1 MRYHPAPGAPGARR
15 FLLSSLS
22 LSLLLLPSA
31 LANSILGVDLG
42 TQFLKVA
49 LVQRNS
55 PLEIVTNMHSKRRT
69 EQMVLFDDGA
79 RFYGADA
86 ASLLGRKPLK
96 TPMTVGVM
104 LGRSADHPA
113 VQVLAERHYPL
124 LPTRNATRHGLS
136 VDVESAPYTPEELV
150 AMILNH
156 VREFSRDYGAQGAVK
171 DVVLTVP
178 SFYTQREREALIDAV
193 SLADYNVLSLLDEN
207 TAAALHYG
215 IDRAETEDK
224 NVLFYN
230 LGASALQVSVATFGS
245 YEQAAKGSAKPKR
258 VGAFT
263 VRSKAWDA
271 TLGGLS
277 FDHRIVEYCADQ
289 FNGKHFPAGD
299 DDVRK
304 SARAMTKLRIQ
315 AKKIKEVLSANS
327 ETSFFIE
334 GLYADKDMSLRIT
347 RAKFEEIASD
357 LFVRAAA
364 QIDNVLSRAGLTLDD
379 IHEIELVGGGMR
391 VPKIQEVL
399 KEKLGGRE
407 LGMHINSDESMA
419 LGAAF
424 HGANVSTAFRVRH
437 VGMTDVNPFPIG
449 VELADL
455 PKTEE
460 ARGKLASLFG
470 LGKKAVVEEEKEK
483 ASEDEE
489 WTKKATVFKSFGKLG
504 VKKTIAF
511 THDTD
516 VHCAVRY
523 DEDDLLP
530 IGTEHTIANYEIS
543 GIETFAKE
551 MDEKQLGKPK
561 VTMQFELSGSGIC
574 TLLRAE
580 AAVEEMVEVE
590 EEQIDEDAMAVAEEE
605 QKVQLEKEAAEKKAN
620 ETEAEGEAA
629 VPVEEAATPEVP
641 SEEET
646 NPDTPTEEETVLKEP
661 TDEAAAAEPKEGEET
676 ADKDAKQDKE
686 AKKSDKDKKKPT
698 KKKEEPKPPVL
709 PKIYKTVLV
718 EKKKVHKRALDIH
731 SYYTGALRPMTAAL
745 ADESRAKLANL
756 NVADDERKK
765 TEGAKNDLEAY
776 IYFVRNKLADD
787 AEHIDPVTTEE
798 EREALV
804 AQSLAAEDWLYDDGY
819 TAGREAFEA
828 KYEGLHA
835 PMAAILVRVAE
846 VTARPAMLAKARGKL
861 TKVGELLEK
870 WQTTKPQ
877 VNATEVAGVRVAMAV
892 VETALVEREAAQ
904 AEKAGWDVPA
914 YTSQEIPALWKE
926 LEKMVTKLN
935 KKPKPL
941 PPKNE
946 TAVNETAVNET
957 ETVEIVEEAGTGDAA
972 EADTPAAP
980 VEEEAATEEG
990 ADTTAEASAEAPPSE
1005 GGEL

>member
-1 MRYHPAPGAPGARR
+1 MRYHPAPSGAPLRR
-15 FLLSSLS
+15 ALLSSLS
-22 LSLLLLPSA
+22 LSLLLLPPA

-42 TQFLKVA
+42 SQFLKVA

-104 LGRSADHPA
+104 LGRNADHPA

-124 LPTRNATRHGLS
+124 LPLQNATRFGVGL
-136 VDVESAPYTPEELV
+136 DVEGAPYTPEELV
-150 AMILNH
+150 AMILGH

-178 SFYTQREREALIDAV
+178 SFYTQREREALVDAV

-230 LGASALQVSVATFGS
+230 LGASSLQVSVATFGS
-245 YEQAAKGSAKPKR
+245 YEQAAKGGAKPKR

-277 FDHRIVEYCADQ
+277 FDHRIVEHCADE
-289 FNGKHFPAGD
+289 FNHKHFPQGE

-304 SARAMTKLRIQ
+304 SSRAMTKLRIQ

-327 ETSFFIE
+327 ETSFYIE
-334 GLYADKDMSLRIT
+334 GLYADRDMSLRVT
-347 RAKFEEIASD
+347 RAKFEEVASD

-364 QIDNVLSRAGLTLDD
+364 QIDHVLERAGLTLDD
-379 IHEIELVGGGMR
+379 IHDIELVGGGMR
-391 VPKIQEVL
+391 VPKVQEVL
-399 KEKLGGRE
+399 KERLGGRE

-460 ARGKLASLFG
+460 GRGRLASLFG
-470 LGKKAVVEEEKEK
+470 LGKKAVAEEEAEK

-530 IGTEHTIANYEIS
+530 VGTEHSIANYEIS
-543 GIETFAKE
+543 GIEAFAKE

-590 EEQIDEDAMAVAEEE
+590 EQQVDEDAMAVAEEE
-605 QKVQLEKEAAEKKAN
+605 QRVQLEQEAAEKKAN
-620 ETEAEGEAA
+620 ATAAEGEEGAEATAEEGAEAA
-629 VPVEEAATPEVP
+629 AEEAVADAPAEEEAEPEVP
-641 SEEET
+641 AVE
-646 NPDTPTEEETVLKEP
+646 
-661 TDEAAAAEPKEGEET
+661 EAAAAETKEGEDPVD
-676 ADKDAKQDKE
+676 ADGKATMKDAKKGDKE
-686 AKKSDKDKKKPT
+686 KKKSA
-698 KKKEEPKPPVL
+698 KKKEEPKPPAL
-709 PKIYKTVLV
+709 PKIYKTVTV
-718 EKKKVHKRALDIH
+718 EKKKVHKRALDIS
-731 SYYTGALRPMTAAL
+731 SYYTGALRPLTAAL
-745 ADESRAKLANL
+745 AEESRAKLLDLDA
-756 NVADDERKK
+756 ADAERKK
-765 TEGAKNDLEAY
+765 TEGAKNALESY
-776 IYFVRNKLADD
+776 LYFVRNKLADD
-787 AEHIDPVTTEE
+787 AEHIDPVTTAE

-804 AQSLAAEDWLYDDGY
+804 AASTTAEDWLYDDGY
-819 TAGREAFEA
+819 TAGREAFEEQ
-828 KYEGLHA
+828 YEILHG
-835 PMAAILVRVAE
+835 PMAAILERVAE
-846 VTARPAMLAKARGKL
+846 VAARPAMLAKARGKL
-861 TKVGELLEK
+861 AKVGELLEK
-870 WQTTKPQ
+870 WQTTKPH
-877 VNATEVAGVRVAMAV
+877 VNETEVAGVRAEMAE
-892 VETALVEREAAQ
+892 VERLLVEKEAAQ
-904 AEKAGWDVPA
+904 AEKKGWDAPA
-914 YTSQEIPALWKE
+914 YASKEIPALWKG
-926 LEKMVTKLN
+926 LEQMVTKLN
-935 KKPKPL
+935 KCVL
-941 PPKNE
+941 LFVGCE
-946 TAVNETAVNET
+946 
-957 ETVEIVEEAGTGDAA
+957 EIG
-972 EADTPAAP
+972 
-980 VEEEAATEEG
+980 
-990 ADTTAEASAEAPPSE
+990 
-1005 GGEL
+1005 